1 MNVSSIDV
9 PYQFVEGMSEEAY
22 LEALCSSLQVRVC
35 RVPSN
40 GGCFFDSIY
49 ALLPT
54 IGKAVKSPKILRL
67 QIVQFFREC
76 FHGQHGIL
84 GERIMQDVESAMQNK
99 IVSSYAQTRCNNKKP
114 KSVAAYFDAVSMQ
127 SVWVEGKCTPNYIH
141 FVTHSLFAHVSI
153 GQDSTG
159 LELLLASSE

>member
-1 MNVSSIDV
+1 MNVASIDL
-9 PYQFVEGMSEEAY
+9 PFQFMEGMSEEAY

-35 RVPSN
+35 SVPSN
-40 GGCFFDSIY
+40 GGCFFDTIY

-76 FHGQHGIL
+76 FDGQHGLL
-84 GERIMQDVESAMQNK
+84 GERIMQDVESAMQNR

-114 KSVAAYFDAVSMQ
+114 KSVSAYFDAVSLH
-127 SVWVEGKCTPNYIH
+127 SVWVEGRCTPHSI
-141 FVTHSLFAHVSI
+141 HSLLVHVSF

-159 LELLLASSE
+159 LELLLTSLA

>member
-9 PYQFVEGMSEEAY
+9 PFQFVEGMSEEAY

-84 GERIMQDVESAMQNK
+84 GMVCCSQCKEEGLGAQEFNMQ
-99 IVSSYAQTRCNNKKP
+99 
-114 KSVAAYFDAVSMQ
+114 
-127 SVWVEGKCTPNYIH
+127 VEG
-141 FVTHSLFAHVSI
+141 AR
-153 GQDSTG
+153 
-159 LELLLASSE
+159 